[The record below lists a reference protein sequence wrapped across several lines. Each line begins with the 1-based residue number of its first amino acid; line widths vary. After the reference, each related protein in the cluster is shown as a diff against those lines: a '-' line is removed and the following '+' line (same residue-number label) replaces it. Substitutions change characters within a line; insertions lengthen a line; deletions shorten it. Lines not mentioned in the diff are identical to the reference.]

1 MPMALPL
8 KAPNPNTGNAQAP
21 ENFAQPRHDIARL
34 ALLHD
39 EARETALLANLLGR
53 TPYATAALA
62 VGALATVIFARRT
75 MPIAEPAVWLVL
87 VLIGVGAMARNYAR
101 AIQQPFE
108 RGILREFAYDLNA
121 IAVFAG
127 FAWGAGA
134 YLALGPQTSPLML
147 TAFAALVPAIVAV
160 TLRTREISL
169 GFLAPVAGLSAF
181 AAVLRPL
188 PEGPLAAA
196 FVLIACAAVCGAI
209 FWADRV
215 SAPVPAGVPLSETS
229 LA

>member
-1 MPMALPL
+1 MALPL
-8 KAPNPNTGNAQAP
+8 NAPQIEMGLPAP
-21 ENFAQPRHDIARL
+21 EEFAAPRNEIARL

-53 TPYATAALA
+53 TPFAAA
-62 VGALATVIFARRT
+62 AIAIGALAAIIFAYGAL
-75 MPIAEPAVWLVL
+75 PIAEPVAWLAL
-87 VLIGVGAMARNYAR
+87 VLIGLGAMARNYTR
-101 AIQQPFE
+101 AIRQPFE

-121 IAVFAG
+121 IAIYAG

-134 YLALGPQTSPLML
+134 YLALGPQTSVLAL
-147 TAFAALVPAIVAV
+147 IGFAVLVPVLVAV

-181 AAVLRPL
+181 AAVLRPF

-196 FVLIACAAVCGAI
+196 FVLIACAAVGGAI
-209 FWADRV
+209 FWAERL
-215 SAPVPAGVPLSETS
+215 SMPPRAGARFANLS
-229 LA
+229 LGQP

>member
-1 MPMALPL
+1 MALPL
-8 KAPNPNTGNAQAP
+8 NTPEMESAARRPLAETAPPQMGIAQ
-21 ENFAQPRHDIARL
+21 L

-53 TPYATAALA
+53 TPYSAGALA
-62 VGALATVIFARRT
+62 VAALVIAFLAHGT
-75 MPIAEPAVWLVL
+75 MPAAEPAVWLVL
-87 VLIGVGAMARNYAR
+87 ILIGVGAMARNYAR
-101 AIQQPFE
+101 AIEQAFE
-108 RGILREFAYDLNA
+108 RGVLREFAYDLNA
-121 IAVFAG
+121 IAIYAG

-134 YLALGPQTSPLML
+134 YLALGPETSPLAL
-147 TAFAALVPAIVAV
+147 AAFATMVPAILAV

-196 FVLIACAAVCGAI
+196 FVLIACAAVGGAI
-209 FWADRV
+209 FWADRL
-215 SAPVPAGVPLSETS
+215 SASVPTSAKLARTS